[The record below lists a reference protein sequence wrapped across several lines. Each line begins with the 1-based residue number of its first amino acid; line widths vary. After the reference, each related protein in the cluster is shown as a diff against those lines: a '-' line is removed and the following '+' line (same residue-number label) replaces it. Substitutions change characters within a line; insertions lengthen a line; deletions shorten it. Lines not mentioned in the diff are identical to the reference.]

1 MQSSSSN
8 LNKTDDPKKEKQK
21 KWFTTITLILSIG
34 VILYFLFTTDGVD
47 ALMEISK
54 NIRLRWLE
62 IALLAIFARY
72 AIEGYV
78 LYLLSRHLDPSWTFR
93 KSFTVGMVG
102 FLYSALTPF
111 SAGEPMEIYTMD
123 RMGMSAGASSAV
135 IALKS
140 LIYQIVMMVYSLFFI
155 ATEFSYFRAVLDNIA
170 LVILLTLVINMT
182 IIGVTLI
189 VMFNTRLTQKLLR
202 FLMMVL
208 LRMKWCRHP
217 KRLYRKIRNQLYAFH
232 DGAALMGR
240 STALY
245 VKAGLLTLV
254 QITCASIVPYLIHR
268 SFNLH
273 GAPFYTMMAA
283 DTFVTMAAAFVPL
296 PGSSGGAEGGFY
308 LFFHDMFGSAIWP
321 AILLWRVLAY
331 YSSIVFGYLT
341 TWVAAKKNWM

>member
-1 MQSSSSN
+1 MQGSSSN
-8 LNKTDDPKKEKQK
+8 FKKSEDPKKEKQK
-21 KWFTTITLILSIG
+21 KWFTTITLFLSIG
-34 VILYFLFTTDGVD
+34 VILYFLFTTDGVET
-47 ALMEISK
+47 LLHISK
-54 NIRLRWLE
+54 NIRLRWLG
-62 IALLAIFARY
+62 IALLAVLARY

-78 LYLLSRHLDPSWTFR
+78 LYLLCRHLDPSWSFR
-93 KSFTVGMVG
+93 KSFTVGMIG

-123 RMGMSAGASSAV
+123 KMGMSAGASSAV

-155 ATEFSYFRAVLDNIA
+155 ATEFSYFQAVLDNIA

-182 IIGVTLI
+182 IISVILI

-202 FLMMVL
+202 FLMAIL
-208 LRMKWCRHP
+208 LHMKWCRHP
-217 KRLYRKIRNQLYAFH
+217 KRLYRKIRSQLYKFH

-240 STALY
+240 STTLY

-254 QITCASIVPYLIHR
+254 QITCASIIPYLIHR

-283 DTFVTMAAAFVPL
+283 DTFVVMAAAFVPL

-308 LFFHDMFGSAIWP
+308 LFFHDMFGSAIFP
-321 AILLWRVLAY
+321 AILLWRILAY

>member
-1 MQSSSSN
+1 MQSSPSTQQ
-8 LNKTDDPKKEKQK
+8 KVEDPKREKQK

-34 VILYFLFTTDGVD
+34 VIVYFILTTDGLD
-47 ALMEISK
+47 TLMEISK
-54 NIRLRWLE
+54 NIKVWWLWV
-62 IALLAIFARY
+62 ALLAIMARY

-78 LYLLSRHLDPSWTFR
+78 LYLLSHHLDPSWTFR

-111 SAGEPMEIYTMD
+111 SAGEPMEVYTMD

-140 LIYQIVMMVYSLFFI
+140 LIYQIVMMVYCLFFI
-155 ATEFSYFRAVLDNIA
+155 ATEFQYFQAVLDNIF
-170 LVILLTLVINMT
+170 LVIILTLVINMA
-182 IIGVTLI
+182 IISVILI
-189 VMFNTRLTQKLLR
+189 VMLNSRLTQKLLR
-202 FLMMVL
+202 FLMAVI
-208 LRMKWCRHP
+208 LRMKWCKRP

-245 VKAGLLTLV
+245 VKSALLTLV
-254 QITCASIVPYLIHR
+254 QITCASIIPYFIHQ

-308 LFFHDMFGSAIWP
+308 LFFHDMFGSAIFP
-321 AILLWRVLAY
+321 AILLWRILAY
-331 YSSIVFGYLT
+331 YSSIIFGYLT
-341 TWVAAKKNWM
+341 TWIAAKKNWM